1 MCLITPIFSFCKKLL
16 NCEKKTLR
24 CRRCFQNTTGT
35 SWLEVGTRKKSVRY
49 KIGRKRRE
57 NIDQDDE
64 DKELNSSYK
73 NVSFLKIS

>member
-1 MCLITPIFSFCKKLL
+1 MEPARVSREKQARAYIVLSTNGNILFTLIVFLVKL
-16 NCEKKTLR
+16 
-24 CRRCFQNTTGT
+24 
-35 SWLEVGTRKKSVRY
+35 VGAL
-49 KIGRKRRE
+49 IQQEPGRKRRE